1 MFNYLNG
8 EDRMRYFMKSKTAV
22 LTASIVAAIQA
33 NVSFAE
39 ENSLA
44 LEEVVVTAQKR
55 EQSLQDVPV
64 AIQAVLGDEMRA
76 SGIEKMESLAPTIP
90 ALHVSEAFGGDQIF
104 LRGLGPGVNFGFE
117 QAVGQVVD
125 GFFYGRSRFSRL
137 QFLDLERVEVLK
149 GPQGAIIGKNTTA
162 GAINI
167 TTARP
172 TEEFEAWISVAE
184 EFEGAE
190 GETYEGAISGPLT
203 DAVKARLALR
213 FEDKDG
219 FLENKTTGNDDQ
231 SREDL
236 AGRLSILAEPG
247 DTFSALFQYAFADV
261 EREGRNIQP
270 IHCSAAM
277 LGAIAANG
285 INEDCKLNDTR
296 SHANTVN
303 GAEGFEFQETEAET
317 YGLTLTWEFDK
328 FSITSLTG
336 YAEYEY
342 TDWGNAT
349 YTAIENFMI
358 QIDEDYEQFSQE
370 LRIASNGGGNIDY
383 IAGVFYQD
391 HTLDS
396 LLDLNILSL
405 GPNTFNRNR
414 HITTEQEGDTL
425 AAFGQITWHLN
436 DDWDVTL
443 EGRYTKEDKDGHS
456 IQFPAAVY
464 TTTPVAGPGVGGP
477 TGVFNVHDVEDDRSE
492 SDFSPGL
499 VVQWHPTDNAMYYAS
514 IKKGFKG
521 GGFDHQLSAAQAAA
535 SDGRFSF
542 EEEEVV
548 SVELGGKLTLAD
560 GAARLNFSIFR
571 NEYDDLQ
578 VSTLI
583 GPATFAVGNAASAI
597 TQGAEADLQ
606 WRATEALTL
615 SATVAVLDAEYDEF
629 DNGPCSQ
636 HQIDNAQCPNG
647 FQDLSNKPLQY
658 APDYSY
664 NVTAEYVWPLTDGLD
679 LIGFVRVYGEDEK
692 ELALDLDPNTVQDS
706 FTKVDARLTLGDN
719 EGRWEVSLIGRNLG
733 DEETIGFANDINFFR
748 GSYFGITE
756 APRSMILQ
764 GTMRF

>member
-1 MFNYLNG
+1 
-8 EDRMRYFMKSKTAV
+8 MRYFMKSKTAV
-22 LTASIVAAIQA
+22 LTASIVAAMQA

-64 AIQAVLGDEMRA
+64 AIQAVLGEEMRA

-172 TEEFEAWISVAE
+172 TEEFEAWISLAA

-203 DAVKARLALR
+203 DTVKARLALR

-219 FLENKTTGNDDQ
+219 FLENTATGNDDQ

-236 AGRLSILAEPG
+236 AGRFSILAEPG
-247 DTFSALFQYAFADV
+247 DTFSALFQYAFSEV

-270 IHCSAAM
+270 IHCNARM
-277 LGAIAANG
+277 LATIAANG
-285 INEDCKLNDTR
+285 IDEDCKLNDKR
-296 SHANTVN
+296 SNANTVN
-303 GAEGFEFQETEAET
+303 GVEGFEFQETEAET
-317 YGLTLTWEFDK
+317 FGLTLTWEFDK
-328 FSITSLTG
+328 FSVTSLTG

-370 LRIASNGGGNIDY
+370 LRIASNGDSNIDY

-436 DDWDVTL
+436 DTWDITL
-443 EGRYTKEDKDGHS
+443 EGRYTKEDKDGRS

-464 TTTPVAGPGVGGP
+464 TTTPVPGPGSGGP

-521 GGFDHQLSAAQAAA
+521 GGFDHQLSANQTAA

-606 WRATEALTL
+606 WRVTQALTL
-615 SATVAVLDAEYDEF
+615 SANIALLNAEYDEF

-636 HQIDNAQCPNG
+636 HQIDNALCSNG
-647 FQDLSNKPLQY
+647 FQDLSDKPLQY

-664 NVTAEYVWPLTDGLD
+664 NVTAEYVWPLTDSLD
-679 LIGFVRVYGEDEK
+679 LIGFVRIYGEDEK

-719 EGRWEVSLIGRNLG
+719 EGRWELSLIGRNLG